1 MTDNSIRLT
10 KREKTVL
17 IAIKNGTC
25 DGAEGIPYPEP
36 IVRAVV
42 KSLEEEGLV
51 KAIVTKSGS
60 TGRLTAKGELYLT
73 DNPKLRNPTNWES
86 VRSWIAI
93 IIAAIA
99 LISQIIEQISEQVQ

>member
-1 MTDNSIRLT
+1 MTDTSIRLT
-10 KREKTVL
+10 TREKTVL

-36 IVRAVV
+36 IVRAIV
-42 KSLEEEGLV
+42 KSLEEEGLA

-73 DNPKLRNPTNWES
+73 DNPKLRNPINWE
-86 VRSWIAI
+86 RIHSWINT
-93 IIAAIA
+93 AIA
-99 LISQIIEQISEQVQ
+99 LFAAIISLIALLC